1 MEASANHEFLR
12 GSPRKVRL
20 IVDLIRGKSVEEAL
34 TLLSIMPQKAAKQ
47 VRKAVRAASANA
59 ENNHDMVASEL
70 KIARIFANE
79 GPTLKRFRPRSRG
92 RASPLLKRSSHI
104 TVVVSDEEELL
115 GP

>member
-1 MEASANHEFLR
+1 MEASANHKYIR

-20 IVDLIRGKSVEEAL
+20 IADLVRGKSVEDAL
-34 TLLSIMPQKAAKQ
+34 AMLSIMPQRAAKQ
-47 VRKAVRAASANA
+47 VRKAVKAASANA

-70 KIARIFANE
+70 RIARIFANE
-79 GPTLKRFRPRSRG
+79 GPTLKRFRPRARG
-92 RASPLLKRSSHI
+92 RVSPLLKRSSHI